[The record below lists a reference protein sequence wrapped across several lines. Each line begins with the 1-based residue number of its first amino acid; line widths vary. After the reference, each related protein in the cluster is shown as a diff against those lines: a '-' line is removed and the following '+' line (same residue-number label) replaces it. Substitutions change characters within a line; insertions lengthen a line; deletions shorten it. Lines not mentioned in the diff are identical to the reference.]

1 MDDYT
6 LQCYLALCAQL
17 NFTNAAQTMYISQ
30 STMTRVIA
38 NLETEVGCRLIN
50 RGSSGITLTLA
61 GKEFLKGAKGILRAK
76 QNIIARAQA
85 AANQTVE
92 EVKVG
97 YMAQVSYVLMP
108 EALKE
113 AKRTLPDIK
122 LTLAPNQH
130 YALIQDLA
138 NDNIDIAI
146 LSAFQLPSAEF
157 KGSSLHKDWRSEVL
171 FKTPI
176 ILAIH
181 EEHPLSECSFLTP
194 ETLRKERLI
203 FYEPYDS
210 ILNRDHKTVSPI
222 MAYLAECHDFVAQQY
237 HTVGDLFSLLSL
249 VECNDGIG
257 VVPTDMIRF
266 FSPHMKFLPIRF
278 RDGGDCSLQC
288 VICHKKQHTKPEIQK
303 VVDLFVRLDKT
314 GVVPDMP
321 FEG

>member
-30 STMTRVIA
+30 STMTRMIA
-38 NLETEVGCRLIN
+38 NLEAEVGCRLIN
-50 RGSSGITLTLA
+50 HGSSGITLTPA
-61 GKEFLKGAKGILRAK
+61 GEEFLKGAKGILRAK
-76 QNIIARAQA
+76 QNIIARTQA
-85 AANQTVE
+85 AASRTVE
-92 EVKVG
+92 EVRVG
-97 YMAQVSYVLMP
+97 YMAQVSYALMP
-108 EALKE
+108 AALKE
-113 AKRTLPDIK
+113 AKQTLSDI
-122 LTLAPNQH
+122 TLSLVPNQH
-130 YALIQDLA
+130 YALLQELA

-157 KGSSLHKDWRSEVL
+157 RGASLHKDWRSQVL

-181 EEHPLSECSFLTP
+181 EEHSLSERPFLTP
-194 ETLRKERLI
+194 EALRKERLI

-210 ILNRDHKTVSPI
+210 ILNRDHRTVSPI
-222 MAYLAECHDFVAQQY
+222 MAYLAECHGFVAQRY

-266 FSPHMKFLPIRF
+266 FSPYMKFLPIQF
-278 RDGGDCSLQC
+278 RDGSDCSLQC
-288 VICHKKQHTKPEIQK
+288 VICHKKQHTKPGIQK

-314 GVVPDMP
+314 GLVPAVP